1 MQMARRMQFAVLL
14 AVMALFV
21 MSSCGAVWGRAAS
34 GEPYVIGAIFAVTGD
49 ASSLGV
55 PEKNT
60 AVMLEKQINDAG
72 GINGRPLKIVIED
85 NRGEP
90 AEALNAARRLVE
102 KDKVLAI
109 IGPSRTGDT
118 MAIKAYMDSVGVPLL
133 SCAAGID
140 IVEPVAKYVFKTP
153 QSDRMAVTRIV
164 EYLKSKKITRVA
176 TISDN
181 TAFGKGGLQELR
193 LLLPKAGIKIV
204 TSEEYGPKDSSMETQ
219 VTKIRGANPQ
229 AVICWGTPP
238 GPAIVAKNMKQMGL
252 DTPLICSHGVANA
265 TFLRLAGSAAE
276 GVVLPAGRL
285 IVVDQIPAKHPQA
298 KLLRDYTIAYQ
309 KAHRTSVDTFGG
321 HAYDAVKIVAAALA
335 KSGADRAKL
344 RDEIEKTK
352 GFVGTAGIFGFSPT
366 DHNGLTSDAF
376 VMVQVRKGKW
386 SLLK

>member
-1 MQMARRMQFAVLL
+1 MQCVVFL
-14 AVMALFV
+14 AVMLLVV
-21 MSSCGAVWGRAAS
+21 MSCCSAVWGKAAS
-34 GEPYVIGAIFAVTGD
+34 GEPYVIGAIFAITGD

-60 AVMLEKQINDAG
+60 AVMLEKQINAAG

-85 NRGEP
+85 NRGDP

-102 KDKVLAI
+102 RDNVLAI

-118 MAIKAYMDSVGVPLL
+118 MAIKAYMDKAGVPLL

-153 QSDRMAVTRIV
+153 QSDRMAVQKIIG
-164 EYLKSKKITRVA
+164 YLKSKKITRVA
-176 TISDN
+176 TLSDS

-193 LLLPKAGIKIV
+193 ALLPKAGINLV
-204 TSEEYGPKDSSMETQ
+204 TTEEYGPKDSSMETQ
-219 VTKIRGANPQ
+219 VTKIRGTDAQ

-238 GPAIVAKNMKQMGL
+238 GPAIVAKNMKQMGVSL
-252 DTPLICSHGVANA
+252 PLICSHGVANA

-285 IVVDQIPAKHPQA
+285 IVVDQIPTNHPQA

-309 KAHRTSVDTFGG
+309 KTYRTSVDTFGG
-321 HAYDAVKIVAAALA
+321 HAWDAVKLIANALRV
-335 KSGADRAKL
+335 SGPDRDNL
-344 RDEIEKTK
+344 RAELEKTK
-352 GFVGTAGIFGFSPT
+352 GFVGTAGIFSFSPS
-366 DHNGLTSDAF
+366 DHNGLNTDAF